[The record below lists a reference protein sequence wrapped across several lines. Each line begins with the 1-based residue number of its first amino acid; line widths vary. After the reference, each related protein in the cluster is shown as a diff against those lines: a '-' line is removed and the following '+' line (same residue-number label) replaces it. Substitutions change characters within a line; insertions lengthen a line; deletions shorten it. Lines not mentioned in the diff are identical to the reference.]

1 MQSTVANRTT
11 EKTNLASWF
20 LANRGLLSLLLLLIA
35 FPFLLSLVEGQSFGD
50 VLANESGN
58 AKFMQGLLIE
68 VFILAI
74 YALSYDLILGVTGL
88 LSFGHAMFFASGAYF
103 TGIAFKNFGWGVGQT
118 LLGLVVVGVVQA
130 LLFGVVLPR
139 VKGITFALVTLGLA
153 SVFQI
158 VVQSTE
164 MTEWTGADVGLQGV
178 IAPEWL
184 NSNTARFHLYLL
196 TLLTTFVVFL
206 IYRRFVDSPTGRVC
220 VAIRENEDR
229 ALMLGYNTFL
239 FKLVALIVA
248 SLTAVL
254 AGFFHTIHQPIVSPN
269 VAGLG
274 WTVAA
279 LLIILI
285 GGVGTLSGAL
295 IGAAVFRLL
304 EFFLDRWFGDAA
316 NFLLGAVYVAIVLF
330 LPYGIVGTWRLR
342 SMDIAKG
349 WERLMALFRLSS
361 KNNNADAKN
370 AKN

>member
-1 MQSTVANRTT
+1 MQTTVANRTT
-11 EKTNLASWF
+11 EKAGLSHWF
-20 LANRGLLSLLLLLIA
+20 SDNRGLVGLLLLLIA
-35 FPFLLSLVEGQSFGD
+35 FPFLLALAEGQSFGE
-50 VLANESGN
+50 VLANEAGN

-88 LSFGHAMFFASGAYF
+88 LSFGHAMFFATGAYF
-103 TGIAFKNFGWGVGQT
+103 TGIALKSLNWGVGPT
-118 LLGLVVVGVVQA
+118 LLGLIVVAVVQA

-153 SVFQI
+153 SVFHI
-158 VVQSTE
+158 VVQASE
-164 MTEWTGADVGLQGV
+164 VAEWTGADVGLQGV
-178 IAPEWL
+178 IAPDWL
-184 NSNTARFHLYLL
+184 NSNTARLQLYLL
-196 TLLTTFVVFL
+196 TLLATFVIYL

-220 VAIRENEDR
+220 IAIRENEDR

-239 FKLVALIVA
+239 FKLVALVLA

-295 IGAAVFRLL
+295 VGAAVFRLL

-316 NFLLGAVYVAIVLF
+316 NFILGAVYVAIVLF
-330 LPYGIVGTWRLR
+330 LPYGIVGTWRAR
-342 SMDIAKG
+342 SLEIAKG
-349 WERLMALFRLSS
+349 RERLKKMFGLGMKPSND
-361 KNNNADAKN
+361 K
-370 AKN
+370 

>member
-1 MQSTVANRTT
+1 MQSTLANQPS
-11 EKTNLASWF
+11 EKATLASW
-20 LANRGLLSLLLLLIA
+20 LSANRGLVGLLIFLLL
-35 FPFLLSLVEGQSFGD
+35 FPFLLALFEGQSFGD
-50 VLANESGN
+50 VLANEAGR

-88 LSFGHAMFFASGAYF
+88 LSFGHAMFFATGAYF
-103 TGIAFKNFGWGVGQT
+103 TGIAFKSFGWGAGQT
-118 LLGLVVVGVVQA
+118 LLGLVGVAVVQA
-130 LLFGVVLPR
+130 VLFGIVLPR

-153 SVFQI
+153 SVFHI
-158 VVQSTE
+158 VVQASE
-164 MTEWTGADVGLQGV
+164 LTEWTGADVGLQGV
-178 IAPEWL
+178 IAPDWL
-184 NSNTARFHLYLL
+184 NSNTARFQLYLL
-196 TLLTTFVVFL
+196 ILVSTFAVYL
-206 IYRRFVDSPTGRVC
+206 IYRRFVDSPTGHVC
-220 VAIRENEDR
+220 IAIRENEDR

-239 FKLVALIVA
+239 FKLVALVVA

-295 IGAAVFRLL
+295 VGAAVFRLL
-304 EFFLDRWFGDAA
+304 EFFLDSWFGDAA
-316 NFLLGAVYVAIVLF
+316 NFILGAVYVIIVLF

-342 SMDIAKG
+342 SLEIAKG
-349 WERLMALFRLSS
+349 RERLKKIFGLSRS
-361 KNNNADAKN
+361 SPES
-370 AKN
+370 

>member
-1 MQSTVANRTT
+1 MQSTLPNRTT
-11 EKTNLASWF
+11 EKAGLTAWLSS
-20 LANRGLLSLLLLLIA
+20 NRGLVGLLLLLVA
-35 FPFLLSLVEGQSFGD
+35 FPFLLALTEGQSIGD
-50 VLANESGN
+50 VLTNESGN

-88 LSFGHAMFFASGAYF
+88 LSFGHAMFFAAGAYF
-103 TGIAFKNFGWGVGQT
+103 TGIAFKNLGWGAGQT

-130 LLFGVVLPR
+130 LLFGLVLPR

-153 SVFQI
+153 SVFHI
-158 VVQSTE
+158 VVQASE
-164 MTEWTGADVGLQGV
+164 VAEWTGADVGLQGV

-184 NSNTARFHLYLL
+184 NSNTARFQLYLL
-196 TLLTTFVVFL
+196 TLLTTFALFL
-206 IYRRFVDSPTGRVC
+206 LYRRFVDSPTGRVC
-220 VAIRENEDR
+220 IAIRENEDR

-239 FKLVALIVA
+239 FKLVALVLA

-269 VAGLG
+269 VASLG

-295 IGAAVFRLL
+295 VGAAVFRLL
-304 EFFLDRWFGDAA
+304 EFFLDRWFGNAA
-316 NFLLGAVYVAIVLF
+316 NSILGVVYVAIVLF
-330 LPYGIVGTWRLR
+330 LPYGIVGTWRVRQL
-342 SMDIAKG
+342 DIARG
-349 WERLMALFRLSS
+349 RARLMKLFGLGGQATEES
-361 KNNNADAKN
+361 
-370 AKN
+370 